1 MFFFLY
7 TSLKIR
13 AVTQA
18 IAALFALSKEKIT
31 TLNLGRLFST
41 NSLTIRKNMTTNKI
55 LLPLLL
61 IIFSLSLSAQRDYRW
76 EKEYEPSPEIP
87 IEFQQEDA
95 VIIYNI
101 EERQSRVIN
110 NAPFTRNIIKRRYK
124 ILTQKG
130 LEIYSRFSVG
140 RKNRMSIAILDAR
153 TRKASGEIVDLDANE
168 IKELEYNAEKDLTDT
183 DKSLLFSVPGVEV
196 GDEVEIVVTYEGSTL
211 LSGGNV
217 FLHQK
222 LPTLKSEFQLFV
234 DEKIIVFN
242 ATLNGMTKPKVET
255 PNDHYRFIWTAENL
269 PGMYDS
275 RSAIPGNTLP
285 YLIYSFDYSR
295 FYGSLP
301 PPVPNDWRELIL
313 AITENLDLKTNSKKL
328 DVVMKGILGDN
339 VSAPKIEQAAIIHKY
354 FNDNI
359 TLKRLTD
366 NEKSGYTDTYF
377 KNKVADW
384 TALVS
389 MYDAAFKWIGLN
401 YYFGTGRSKYL
412 GPILLSFP
420 TDYQITD
427 YFYAV
432 EDENGGMHVY
442 MPKEYSDKKWQ
453 ADEVPSHLRNTRVY
467 ILNMKDKE
475 TFKQLDFENNRFNQN
490 QMLIKGKADI
500 SLTEGTMTHTLQESI
515 NGEISMEY
523 RDWTYDAD
531 EKEELAETIAENWKD
546 KIPNATIKDVKLS
559 DYPTTNPYKYK
570 VNYKVETPEQ
580 ISEIETGTY
589 KIQFGNC
596 LTHKVLDVRKR
607 KRLLDYCPDY
617 AFMEAYNYV
626 LNFSENA
633 AIQNKEN
640 VDIKVDN
647 EVGTF
652 ELIVNQVKPNM
663 LSVRSR
669 YVIKV
674 NSIAPDKMQLLYDLN
689 EAAASAGSAELI
701 VRQE

>member
-1 MFFFLY
+1 M
-7 TSLKIR
+7 TS
-13 AVTQA
+13 
-18 IAALFALSKEKIT
+18 
-31 TLNLGRLFST
+31 
-41 NSLTIRKNMTTNKI
+41 NKI

-61 IIFSLSLSAQRDYRW
+61 IFFFLHLSAQRDYRW

-87 IEFQQEDA
+87 AEFQQEDA
-95 VIIYNI
+95 VIIYTS
-101 EERQSRVIN
+101 EERQTRVIN
-110 NAPFTRNIIKRRYK
+110 NAPFTRNVIKRRYK

-130 LEIYSRFSVG
+130 LEEYTRFSVDRG
-140 RKNRMSIAILDAR
+140 NRMSIAILDAR
-153 TRKASGEIVDLDANE
+153 TRKISGEIIDLEAKE
-168 IKELEYNAEKDLTDT
+168 IKELEYNAEKDLTDK
-183 DKSLLFSVPGVEV
+183 DKYLLFSVPGVEV

-211 LSGGNV
+211 LSGGNI
-217 FLHQK
+217 FLHQN

-234 DEKIIVFN
+234 DEKIIIFN
-242 ATLNGMTKPKVET
+242 AAMNGMGEPRVET
-255 PNDHYRFIWTAENL
+255 PNDHFRFTWSAENL
-269 PGMYDS
+269 PGMYDA
-275 RSAIPGNTLP
+275 RNAIPGNTLP

-301 PPVPNDWRELIL
+301 PPAPNDWRELIL
-313 AITENLDLKTNSKKL
+313 EVTENLDLKTNSKKMDL
-328 DVVMKGILGDN
+328 VMNEILGDKVN
-339 VSAPKIEQAAIIHKY
+339 APKIEQVTVFHNYVNENII
-354 FNDNI
+354 
-359 TLKRLTD
+359 LKRLEE

-389 MYDAAFKWIGLN
+389 MYDAGLQWIGVN

-420 TDYQITD
+420 TAYQITD

-442 MPKEYSDKKWQ
+442 MPKEPNKKWQ
-453 ADEVPSHLRNTRVY
+453 ADEIPSHLRNTRVY

-475 TFKQLDFENNRFNQN
+475 TFKQLDFQNNRFNQN
-490 QMLIKGKADI
+490 QMLFRGKADI
-500 SLTEGTMTHTLQESI
+500 NLSEGTMIHTLQESI
-515 NGEISMEY
+515 NGEVSTEY
-523 RDWTYDAD
+523 RDKVYANNEKNKLAD
-531 EKEELAETIAENWKD
+531 NATKAWQSE
-546 KIPNATIKDVKLS
+546 IPNAMVSNVELS
-559 DYPTTNPYKYK
+559 DYPTKNPYKYTIKFK
-570 VNYKVETPEQ
+570 VDTPNQ

-596 LTHKVLDVRKR
+596 LTHNTLDVQNR

-626 LNFSENA
+626 LNLSENA
-633 AIQNKEN
+633 ALQNKEN

-652 ELIVNQVKPNM
+652 ELTVNQAKPNM

-674 NSIAPDKMQLLYDLN
+674 NSIAPDKMNLLYELN
-689 EAAASAGSAELI
+689 EAAEAAGSTELI
-701 VRQE
+701 VTQ

>member
-1 MFFFLY
+1 M
-7 TSLKIR
+7 
-13 AVTQA
+13 
-18 IAALFALSKEKIT
+18 
-31 TLNLGRLFST
+31 
-41 NSLTIRKNMTTNKI
+41 KNNKI
-55 LLPLLL
+55 LSTLLL
-61 IIFSLSLSAQRDYRW
+61 ILLSISLTAQRDYRW

-87 IEFQQEDA
+87 TEFQQEDA
-95 VIIYNI
+95 VIIYST
-101 EERQSRVIN
+101 EERQTRVIN
-110 NAPFTRNIIKRRYK
+110 NAPFTRNIIKQRYK

-130 LEIYSRFSVG
+130 LEDYTRFSIPRG
-140 RKNRMSIAILDAR
+140 NRMSIAILDAR
-153 TRKASGEIVDLDANE
+153 TRKASGEIVDLDAKE
-168 IKELEYNAEKDLTDT
+168 IKELKYNAEKDLTDK
-183 DKSLLFSVPGVEV
+183 DKYLLFSIPGVEV

-211 LSGGNV
+211 LSGGNI
-217 FLHQK
+217 FLHQN

-242 ATLNGMTKPKVET
+242 APINGMGEPTVET
-255 PNDHYRFIWTAENL
+255 PNDHYRFTWTAENL

-313 AITENLDLKTNSKKL
+313 QLTKILDLKTNSKKM
-328 DVVMKGILGDN
+328 DAVMNEILGDKIN
-339 VSAPKIEQAAIIHKY
+339 APKIEQAAAFHNY
-354 FNDNI
+354 LNENI
-359 TLKRLTD
+359 TLKRLAE
-366 NEKSGYTDTYF
+366 NEKSGYIDTYF

-389 MYDAAFKWIGLN
+389 LYDAGFKWLGLN

-432 EDENGGMHVY
+432 EDENGGMHIY
-442 MPKEYSDKKWQ
+442 MPKESNKKWQ
-453 ADEVPSHLRNTRVY
+453 ADEIPSHLRNTRVY

-475 TFKQLDFENNRFNQN
+475 TFKQLDFQNNRFNQN
-490 QMLIKGKADI
+490 QMLFKGKADI
-500 SLTEGTMTHTLQESI
+500 NLAEGTMMHTMQEAVL
-515 NGEISMEY
+515 GEISTEY
-523 RDWTYDAD
+523 RDRVYAANEND
-531 EKEELAETIAENWKD
+531 KLAENATAKWQD
-546 KIPNATIKDVKLS
+546 KIPEALVREVQLS
-559 DYPTTNPYKYK
+559 DYPTTNPYKYTI
-570 VNYKVETPEQ
+570 NYQVETPNQ
-580 ISEIETGTY
+580 ISEIEAGTY
-589 KIQFGNC
+589 KILFGNC
-596 LTHKVLDVRKR
+596 LTHNTLDAPKR

-617 AFMEAYNYV
+617 ASMEAYNYV
-626 LNFSENA
+626 LNLSEDA
-633 AIQNKEN
+633 SLQNKEN
-640 VDIKVDN
+640 VDVKVDN

-674 NSIAPDKMQLLYDLN
+674 NSIAPDKMELLYDLN
-689 EAAASAGSAELI
+689 EAAAAAGSAEII
-701 VRQE
+701 VTQ